1 MFHPLA
7 PDLSSLTN
15 DELYGKYNE
24 LNNRFSQAQK
34 AGSMSVLG
42 QMRMLLEDYRAE
54 IARRQQK
61 LLDEATQKNNNF
73 KNIIDIK

>member
-7 PDLSSLTN
+7 PNLSALTN
-15 DELYGKYNE
+15 DELHSKYNE
-24 LNNRFSQAQK
+24 LNNRFSQAQR

-42 QMRMLLEDYRAE
+42 QMRMLLDDYRAE
-54 IARRQQK
+54 IGRRQQK
-61 LLDEATQKNNNF
+61 LLDDASQKNSNF

>member
-15 DELYGKYNE
+15 DELHGKYNE